1 MTGRQWA
8 IAGGVVVLVGIV
20 GLTALA
26 ASCAVL
32 ISQRVEVKPDQ
43 RIEAF
48 DKEAAAI
55 LERLGDAPPLIEE
68 TPAGPRL
75 SQANLARRQA
85 RGGPAPDALYV
96 LVWAADEQKIVRLS
110 VPFWLLRISPQ
121 GVDIDVNDI
130 DLGKLRL
137 SVDDLERAGPGPLL
151 QRDDG
156 DSRVLVWTE

>member
-8 IAGGVVVLVGIV
+8 IVGGVVVLGGIV
-20 GLTALA
+20 SLTALA
-26 ASCAVL
+26 ASCAV
-32 ISQRVEVKPDQ
+32 IVSRQMEVRSEQRVETFE
-43 RIEAF
+43 R
-48 DKEAAAI
+48 EAAAVR
-55 LERLGDAPPLIEE
+55 ERLGDVPPLVED

-75 SQANLARRQA
+75 SPANLERRKA
-85 RGGPAPDALYV
+85 MGAGSPEALNI

-110 VPFWLLRISPQ
+110 LPFWLLRLSPQ

-156 DSRVLVWTE
+156 HSRVLVWTE